1 MREVVSIQVGQGGNQ
16 IGAKFWEAISKEHGL
31 DSSGE
36 YKGNTTE
43 QTEKIRVYY
52 NEEPTG
58 RYVPRTVLLDLD
70 PSPLDCLRYDS
81 HTQYRKENFL
91 SSTTGTGSNWAK
103 GHYSEGADM
112 LDPTMDTIRKEI
124 ERCEGLQGFQ
134 LSHTLGG
141 GTGSGMGTLLLSHLR
156 EEYPDKMML
165 TFSTVPRRT
174 RSFVAEPYNTVLSV
188 HQLIENA
195 DACVM
200 LDNEALYDICYRTL
214 KLQTPTFADVNRLV
228 TEVTTGVTST
238 FRFRGMLNADI
249 RRFVVNLVPYPR
261 LHFLL
266 TGIAP
271 LAAGRALT
279 VPELVVQSCDAKN
292 MVCAADPRH
301 GRYLTCF
308 NNFRGPVSRKEVSDQ
323 ALNVCGRNSSYYVEW
338 IPNNVKASVNDVC
351 TPTPSACF
359 VGNNTSIQEMFR
371 GVHTQYASFFS
382 RRVCLHWYTM
392 EGMDEM
398 EFAEA
403 EENLTDLNREYQQ
416 YQDATCEEDYE
427 FDDAELF

>member
-1 MREVVSIQVGQGGNQ
+1 MREIVSIQVGQGGNQ

-31 DSSGE
+31 DPSGE
-36 YKGNTTE
+36 YEGTCTE

-70 PSPLDCLRYDS
+70 PSTLDGLRQL
-81 HTQYRKENFL
+81 TLYRKENFV
-91 SSTTGTGSNWAK
+91 SGTAGAGNIWAK
-103 GHYSEGADM
+103 GYYSEGADM

-249 RRFVVNLVPYPR
+249 RKLAVNLVPYPR
-261 LHFLL
+261 LHFLMAS
-266 TGIAP
+266 IAP
-271 LAAGRALT
+271 LTKRVLT
-279 VPELVVQSCDAKN
+279 VPELTQQSFDAKN

-301 GRYLTCF
+301 GRYLSSFAT
-308 NNFRGPVSRKEVSDQ
+308 FRGPVSKKEVSEQ
-323 ALNVCGRNSSYYVEW
+323 MLNVTNKSSSYHVEW
-338 IPNNVKASVNDVC
+338 IPNNLKSTVC
-351 TPTPSACF
+351 PLTGQAPSSCF
-359 VGNNTSIQEMFR
+359 VSNSTSIQEMFR
-371 GVHTQYASFFS
+371 SVYNQFAPSFARKNF
-382 RRVCLHWYTM
+382 LHWYLG

-398 EFAEA
+398 EFKEA
-403 EENLTDLNREYQQ
+403 GEHLDELSNEYQR
-416 YQDATCEEDYE
+416 YQDATIEDDGE
-427 FDDAELF
+427 WDDDGGEY